1 MVFSGR
7 IEEKSTS
14 GYALNCNTTVME
26 NNKKCGYCSRPIE
39 GGSKASHCCNVAC
52 GDSTMRS
59 FVICFAVRNTLAS
72 QVCSRRST
80 RVFALRTAQK
90 RLEFPVGLNDK
101 KLQNYTGVSQ
111 PSAFLFAFISSTI
124 FSPSFTG
131 SVSTFIE
138 EPSVSRVPNL
148 RNSITFFEP

>member
-1 MVFSGR
+1 MFNYLSFR
-7 IEEKSTS
+7 KNSYS
-14 GYALNCNTTVME
+14 
-26 NNKKCGYCSRPIE
+26 SRPLE
-39 GGSKASHCCNVAC
+39 GREHVTLRSAIPMRLRDGGARHHTRCNVAC